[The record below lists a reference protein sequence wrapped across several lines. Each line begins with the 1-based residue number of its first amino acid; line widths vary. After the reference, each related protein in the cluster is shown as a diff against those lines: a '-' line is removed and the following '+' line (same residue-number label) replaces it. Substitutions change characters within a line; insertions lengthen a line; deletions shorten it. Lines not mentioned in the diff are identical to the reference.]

1 MDIPPAFF
9 HKQASYSNVVKS
21 PNPGSLE
28 LRQILREELKSMFSD
43 PVFLEAQSKALASEL
58 KREIEELK
66 QQVKERDAAIAS
78 LRAKV
83 DDLEQYTRRNSV
95 RIMGI
100 PETSNEDADKITIAI
115 AKKIGAEIDIDQI
128 DRSHRVG
135 LKKDGG
141 ARPIIVKF
149 TSYRAKAELTSNR
162 RKLATVSADKL
173 FPSLNW
179 PLRPAG
185 WNKDRPFVHRVFI
198 NDDLTKARAAAA
210 ARARSLK
217 KAGKIKDV
225 WLRGGTVC
233 VKCNDDKI
241 LSVTNIEDLGVFN
254 S

>member
-1 MDIPPAFF
+1 MLHW
-9 HKQASYSNVVKS
+9 HK
-21 PNPGSLE
+21 
-28 LRQILREELKSMFSD
+28 
-43 PVFLEAQSKALASEL
+43 
-58 KREIEELK
+58 
-66 QQVKERDAAIAS
+66 
-78 LRAKV
+78 RAKV

-100 PETSNEDADKITIAI
+100 PETSNEDTDKITIAI

-162 RKLATVSADKL
+162 RKLATVGADKL

-185 WNKDRPFVHRVFI
+185 WNKNRPFVHRVFI
-198 NDDLTKARAAAA
+198 NEDLTKARAAAA

-225 WLRGGTVC
+225 WLRGGTAC

-241 LSVTNIEDLGVFN
+241 LSVTNIEDLGVF
-254 S
+254 SA

>member
-1 MDIPPAFF
+1 MLCCWLLTSRAVLPEIPSKNVGRGEKINRDSPLHDVCTDKRPCLNDSDVTDTDADATIISSQETISSTVMDIPPAFF

-66 QQVKERDAAIAS
+66 QQVKESDAAIAS

-100 PETSNEDADKITIAI
+100 PETSNEDTDKITIAI
-115 AKKIGAEIDIDQI
+115 AKRIGAEIDIDQI

-149 TSYRAKAELTSNR
+149 TSYRAKAERTSNK
-162 RKLATVSADKL
+162 RKLASQ
-173 FPSLNW
+173 
-179 PLRPAG
+179 
-185 WNKDRPFVHRVFI
+185 
-198 NDDLTKARAAAA
+198 
-210 ARARSLK
+210 
-217 KAGKIKDV
+217 
-225 WLRGGTVC
+225 C
-233 VKCNDDKI
+233 
-241 LSVTNIEDLGVFN
+241 
-254 S
+254 

>member
-1 MDIPPAFF
+1 
-9 HKQASYSNVVKS
+9 
-21 PNPGSLE
+21 
-28 LRQILREELKSMFSD
+28 MFSD
-43 PVFLEAQSKALASEL
+43 PVFLEAQSKALASKL

-100 PETSNEDADKITIAI
+100 PETSNEDIDKITIAI

-185 WNKDRPFVHRVFI
+185 WNKDRRFVHRVFI
-198 NDDLTKARAAAA
+198 NEDLTKARAAAAA

-254 S
+254 F